1 MLEVQA
7 VTKNFGG
14 IRALSDVTIHVEKGE
29 RIGLIGPNGSGKT
42 TLLNI
47 IGGAQRPDH
56 GRITFEGRD
65 VTRMPAHGR
74 ARMGIGRTFQVPRP
88 LPSMSVVDNVIIPLV
103 FTRRMS
109 DRGRDAYD
117 AALALLDNVGL
128 SARARANPKELT
140 QLELRKLGLARA
152 LAGNPKLVLLDE
164 TLAGLTSGEADEVL
178 LLLRSLNDRGIAI
191 IMVEHIMRAVMSF
204 SQKIMVLDFGVKIA
218 EGIPSEITSSPEV
231 VKAYIGE

>member
-1 MLEVQA
+1 MLEVQG

-14 IRALSDVTIHVEKGE
+14 IRALSDVTIRVEKGE

-42 TLLNI
+42 TLLSI
-47 IGGAQRPDH
+47 IGGALRPDQ
-56 GRITFEGRD
+56 GRIKFEGRD
-65 VTRMPAHGR
+65 VTRTPAHKR

-128 SARARANPKELT
+128 SARAKANPKELT

-164 TLAGLTSGEADEVL
+164 TLAGLTSGESDEVL

-191 IMVEHIMRAVMSF
+191 IMVEHIMRAVMAF
-204 SQKIMVLDFGVKIA
+204 SQKIVVLDFGVKIA
-218 EGIPSEITSSPEV
+218 EGIPSEVTSRPEV

>member
-1 MLEVQA
+1 MLDVKG

-47 IGGAQRPDH
+47 IGGALRPDQ
-56 GRITFEGRD
+56 GRIVFDGQD
-65 VTRMPAHGR
+65 VTRAPAHKR
-74 ARMGIGRTFQVPRP
+74 ARMGVGRTFQIPRP
-88 LPSMSVVDNVIIPLV
+88 LSSMSVVDNVITPLV
-103 FTRRMS
+103 FARRMS
-109 DRGRDAYD
+109 DRGRDAHD
-117 AALALLDNVGL
+117 AALAMLDNVGL
-128 SARARANPKELT
+128 SARANANPKELT

-164 TLAGLTSGEADEVL
+164 TLAGLTSGESDEIL
-178 LLLRSLNDRGIAI
+178 ALLRSLNERGIAI

-204 SQKIMVLDFGVKIA
+204 SEKIVVLDFGVKIA
-218 EGIPSEITSSPEV
+218 EGNPAEITSRPEV

>member
-1 MLEVQA
+1 MLKVQG

-29 RIGLIGPNGSGKT
+29 RVGLIGPNGSGKT

-47 IGGAQRPDH
+47 IGGALRPDQ
-56 GRITFEGRD
+56 GRIMFDGRD
-65 VTRMPAHGR
+65 VTRAPAHKR
-74 ARMGIGRTFQVPRP
+74 ARMGIGRTFQIPRP
-88 LPSMSVVDNVIIPLV
+88 LASMSVVDNVITPLV

-109 DRGRDAYD
+109 DRGKDAYD
-117 AALALLDNVGL
+117 AALALLGSVGL
-128 SARARANPKELT
+128 SARANANPKELT

-152 LAGNPKLVLLDE
+152 LAGDPKLVLLDE
-164 TLAGLTSGEADEVL
+164 TLAGLTSAESDEVL
-178 LLLRSLNDRGIAI
+178 NLLRSLNERGIAI

-204 SQKIMVLDFGVKIA
+204 SQKIVVLDFGVKIA
-218 EGIPSEITSSPEV
+218 EGNPAEITNSPEV